1 MKRLAIILIMACAVL
16 WAAGVEAHGPT
27 LKNKETASLA
37 SNPKNRG
44 PFELVT
50 HTGRTVTDRDYLGK
64 YMLVYFGYTHCPD
77 VCPIDLQIVS
87 EAVDM
92 LGADGGKVQPLFI
105 TVDPKRDTVK
115 VMADYV
121 KHFHPRLIGLTGSK
135 QQIASAAKIYR
146 MQSRKSV
153 PQDAEPGEYLID
165 HSAAIVLI
173 GPDGGGLSLFPHGIT
188 ARDIVAD
195 IKRYIAP

>member
-1 MKRLAIILIMACAVL
+1 MKRLAIILIMLCAVV
-16 WAAGVEAHGPT
+16 WATGAEAHGPK

-37 SNPKNRG
+37 SNRG
-44 PFELVT
+44 PFELIT
-50 HTGRTVTDRDYLGK
+50 HTGETVTDRDYLGK
-64 YMLVYFGYTHCPD
+64 YMLVYFGYTNCPD

-92 LGADGGKVQPLFI
+92 LGKDGARVQPLFV
-105 TVDPKRDTVK
+105 TVDPERDTVK

-135 QQIASAAKIYR
+135 EQIASAANIYR
-146 MQSRKSV
+146 MQSRKYFPADSEKKS
-153 PQDAEPGEYLID
+153 DYLVE
-165 HSAAIVLI
+165 HSAAMVLI

-188 ARDIVAD
+188 ANDVVTD
-195 IKRYIAP
+195 IKRFINPR

>member
-1 MKRLAIILIMACAVL
+1 MRQLAVILLLISAFFVGAD
-16 WAAGVEAHGPT
+16 AEAHGPK

-37 SNPKNRG
+37 SNRG

-50 HTGRTVTDRDYLGK
+50 HTGKTVTDRDYLGK

-87 EAVDM
+87 EAVDL
-92 LGADGGKVQPLFI
+92 LGKDGAKVQPLFV
-105 TVDPKRDTVK
+105 TVDPKRDTVN
-115 VMADYV
+115 VMAKYV
-121 KHFHPRLIGLTGSK
+121 KLFHPRLIGLTGTK
-135 QQIASAAKIYR
+135 AQVASAAKIYR
-146 MQSRKSV
+146 MQSRRSV
-153 PQDAEPGEYLID
+153 SQDAEPGEYLID

-173 GPDGGGLSLFPHGIT
+173 GPDGVGLSLFPHGIT
-188 ARDIVAD
+188 AKDIVSD

>member
-1 MKRLAIILIMACAVL
+1 MKQLAVIILLFSAFIISPNAD
-16 WAAGVEAHGPT
+16 AHGPK

-37 SNPKNRG
+37 SNRG

-50 HTGRTVTDRDYLGK
+50 HTGKTVTDRDYLGK

-92 LGADGGKVQPLFI
+92 LGKDGAKVQPVFV

-115 VMADYV
+115 VMAEYV
-121 KHFHPRLIGLTGSK
+121 KHFHPRLIGLTGTSK
-135 QQIASAAKIYR
+135 QVDSAMQIYR
-146 MQSRKSV
+146 MRARKYY
-153 PQDAEPGEYLID
+153 PPDGDPGEYLVD

-173 GPDGGGLSLFPHGIT
+173 GPAGGGLSLFPHGIT
-188 ARDIVAD
+188 ADVIVAD
-195 IKRYIAP
+195 IKRFIKAN

>member
-1 MKRLAIILIMACAVL
+1 MRQLAALLLLVSAFFIGTNAD
-16 WAAGVEAHGPT
+16 AHGPK

-37 SNPKNRG
+37 SNRG

-50 HTGRTVTDRDYLGK
+50 HTGKTVTDRDFLGK

-92 LGADGGKVQPLFI
+92 LGKDGDKIQPLFV

-115 VMADYV
+115 VMARYV
-121 KHFHPRLIGLTGSK
+121 KHFHPRLIGLTGTK
-135 QQIASAAKIYR
+135 QQVASAAKIYR
-146 MQSRKSV
+146 MQSRRSV
-153 PQDAEPGEYLID
+153 SQDAEPGEYLID
-165 HSAAIVLI
+165 HSAATVLI
-173 GPDGGGLSLFPHGIT
+173 GPNGGGLSLFPHGIT
-188 ARDIVAD
+188 AKDIVAD
-195 IKRYIAP
+195 IKRYITP

>member
-1 MKRLAIILIMACAVL
+1 MKQLAVIILLFSAFIISPNAD
-16 WAAGVEAHGPT
+16 AHGPK

-37 SNPKNRG
+37 SNRG

-50 HTGRTVTDRDYLGK
+50 HTGKTVTDRDYLGK

-92 LGADGGKVQPLFI
+92 LGKDGAKVQPVFV

-115 VMADYV
+115 VMAEYV
-121 KHFHPRLIGLTGSK
+121 KLFHPRLIGLTGTK
-135 QQIASAAKIYR
+135 AQVASAAKIYR
-146 MQSRKSV
+146 MQSRRSV
-153 PQDAEPGEYLID
+153 SQNAEPGEYLID

-188 ARDIVAD
+188 ADVIVAD
-195 IKRYIAP
+195 IKRFIKAN

>member
-1 MKRLAIILIMACAVL
+1 MRRLTVLLTILTVL
-16 WAAGVEAHGPT
+16 FLSFGAEAHGPK

-37 SNPKNRG
+37 SNRG

-50 HTGRTVTDRDYLGK
+50 HNGKTVTDRDYLGK

-92 LGADGGKVQPLFI
+92 LGEDGAKVQPLFI
-105 TVDPKRDTVK
+105 TVDPARDTVK

-121 KHFHPRLIGLTGSK
+121 KNFHPRLIGLTGT
-135 QQIASAAKIYR
+135 QQQVASAAKIYR

-153 PQDAEPGEYLID
+153 SQDAEPGEYLID

-188 ARDIVAD
+188 AKDIVAD
-195 IKRYIAP
+195 IKRYIAPR

>member
-1 MKRLAIILIMACAVL
+1 MRRLTVLLAFLTVIIMNLSA
-16 WAAGVEAHGPT
+16 EAHGPN

-37 SNPKNRG
+37 SNRG

-50 HTGRTVTDRDYLGK
+50 HTGKTVTDRDYLGK
-64 YMLVYFGYTHCPD
+64 FMLVYFGYTHCPD

-87 EAVDM
+87 EVVYM
-92 LGADGGKVQPLFI
+92 LGKDSAKVQPLFV
-105 TVDPKRDTVK
+105 TVDPTRDTVK

-121 KHFHPRLIGLTGSK
+121 KHFHPRLIGLTGNK
-135 QQIASAAKIYR
+135 KQIASAAEIYR

-153 PQDAEPGEYLID
+153 SQDAEPGEYLID

-188 ARDIVAD
+188 AKDIAAD
-195 IKRYIAP
+195 IERFIKPR